1 MPVIADDH
9 LSEESWSGRK
19 ICLFSWSGDYGGD
32 RLKYIENI
40 SVTGNLAV
48 KQRID

>member
-1 MPVIADDH
+1 MPIIADDH
-9 LSEESWSGRK
+9 LSIESWSGRK
-19 ICLFSWSGDYGGD
+19 FCLLSRSGDSPID
-32 RLKYIENI
+32 RLKYMENI